1 MATTSA
7 ASPAGFGRAIDIL
20 AKAANFTPI
29 KQEVELADGTE
40 FTFWA
45 APLTA
50 AEREK
55 AQKETKT
62 DSSGDFAMQL
72 LLLKA
77 VDENGQRIFKKG
89 DIPRLKNDVEDEDLQ
104 KMIMCVLKPRGEAG
118 DKEPDDKSA

>member
-40 FTFWA
+40 LTFWA

-55 AQKETKT
+55 AQKEAKT

-118 DKEPDDKSA
+118 DKAPDDKSA